1 MEEVQNIEEEDEI
14 TEEFFKNGIFVT
26 VEGNILHRWKWN
38 GGKMTQLEDSTFADE
53 LMNES
58 EYDNYLYEKFCDK
71 LEGIIKT
78 DENGNLIG
86 VTREATAKVL
96 NIALEAALVIREN
109 DFIAGHLIFTDI
121 ANGAAKPEETLEY
134 YSELIK
140 HTYSSFREPIYFNQL
155 MRYILDKNEE
165 YDSPE
170 EWYEQCVLKEEEL
183 FNRTYQVEIVHC
195 ESGFVNQYF
204 FTCYSDYYAFM
215 LLHFAAEKRRIVH
228 CRCCGAYF
236 LPKNKKNTLYCDRI
250 HPDYGKTC
258 KKLAPKLRMKLN
270 RNTDPLLAEYDRIK
284 NRNYRRAER
293 TYLKENIV
301 SNEKSMTFEQYETW
315 YRHVSIARKLY
326 LLGKLNAEQF
336 HKIIQE

>member
-134 YSELIK
+134 YSELKRNKLLI
-140 HTYSSFREPIYFNQL
+140 HTIMHYEN
-155 MRYILDKNEE
+155 YIE
-165 YDSPE
+165 
-170 EWYEQCVLKEEEL
+170 
-183 FNRTYQVEIVHC
+183 
-195 ESGFVNQYF
+195 
-204 FTCYSDYYAFM
+204 
-215 LLHFAAEKRRIVH
+215 
-228 CRCCGAYF
+228 
-236 LPKNKKNTLYCDRI
+236 
-250 HPDYGKTC
+250 
-258 KKLAPKLRMKLN
+258 
-270 RNTDPLLAEYDRIK
+270 
-284 NRNYRRAER
+284 
-293 TYLKENIV
+293 
-301 SNEKSMTFEQYETW
+301 
-315 YRHVSIARKLY
+315 
-326 LLGKLNAEQF
+326 
-336 HKIIQE
+336 